1 MGRPQQYI
9 LDKLELKKSSW
20 SRDAAQ
26 VQLWRI
32 QDVAL
37 VFIHALVM
45 MTNHENK
52 KNSLFTTTI

>member
-1 MGRPQQYI
+1 M
-9 LDKLELKKSSW
+9 KESSW

-52 KNSLFTTTI
+52 KTAYSLQPFDI